1 MDWIRKFGAVRRS
14 GVADISFTCS
24 HFVCKNLNVAGADY
38 LLIFWDL
45 LTLFFATFIQ
55 KQASN
60 NHLTKGNLLKW
71 KTKKLYEMKNKT
83 SAAYMVQ

>member
-24 HFVCKNLNVAGADY
+24 HFVCKKLNVAGADY

-71 KTKKLYEMKNKT
+71 KTKKLY
-83 SAAYMVQ
+83 